1 MLEVKETAREGEG
14 KQSNFNFNVAF
25 YWVGAALSLSLLT
38 GAIGWSYQ
46 LIVRDISQIPIV
58 RAQLGPLRVA
68 PDDPG
73 GLTAA
78 NQGLSVTQLAV
89 NERPLLSDEIFL
101 APAAEVLSEENVVLQ
116 ISEENSS
123 VTNKEKFDTLE
134 VSTENS
140 LELKILPEQ
149 NATGLAS
156 NNEAVLST
164 AAFSPKKLEIE
175 NAVSLA
181 LALTNEVNSSFNSLR
196 PKIRPVVLN
205 QIQTDNIA
213 QSVANELVVTL
224 PVGSAV
230 VQLGAFESKSL
241 AQIEWQRLEALLEV
255 LPSVAIQSELS
266 SCFQMHQAAQLHFRR
281 VASQLIHLLPIE
293 QYYQFGF
300 DLKQQVEF

>member
-1 MLEVKETAREGEG
+1 MLEVKETAREGEE
-14 KQSNFNFNVAF
+14 KQYNFNFNVVF

-46 LIVRDISQIPIV
+46 LIVRDINQIPIV

-101 APAAEVLSEENVVLQ
+101 APAAEVLSEENVALQ

-123 VTNKEKFDTLE
+123 ITNKEKFDILE

-140 LELKILPEQ
+140 LDLKILPEQ

-181 LALTNEVNSSFNSLR
+181 LSLTNEVDSSFNSLR

-241 AQIEWQRLEALLEV
+241 AKIEWQRLEALLGSV
-255 LPSVAIQSELS
+255 LTSKNMVIQKAESGGKVFYRLR
-266 SCFQMHQAAQLHFRR
+266 A
-281 VASQLIHLLPIE
+281 
-293 QYYQFGF
+293 FGF
-300 DLKQQVEF
+300 DDLSDARQFCSAVNDKVACIPVVTR

>member
-1 MLEVKETAREGEG
+1 MLEVKETAREGEE
-14 KQSNFNFNVAF
+14 KQYNFNFNVVF

-101 APAAEVLSEENVVLQ
+101 APAAEVLSEENVALQ

-123 VTNKEKFDTLE
+123 ITNKEKFDTLE

-140 LELKILPEQ
+140 LDLKILPEQ

-241 AQIEWQRLEALLEV
+241 AKIEWQRLEALLGSV
-255 LPSVAIQSELS
+255 LTSKNMVIQKAESGGKVFYRLR
-266 SCFQMHQAAQLHFRR
+266 A
-281 VASQLIHLLPIE
+281 
-293 QYYQFGF
+293 FGF
-300 DLKQQVEF
+300 DDLSDARQFCSAVNDKVACIPVVTR

>member
-1 MLEVKETAREGEG
+1 MLEVKETAREGEE
-14 KQSNFNFNVAF
+14 KQYNFNFNVAF

-101 APAAEVLSEENVVLQ
+101 APAAEVLSEENVALQ

-123 VTNKEKFDTLE
+123 ITNKEKFDTLE

-140 LELKILPEQ
+140 LDLKILPEQ

-181 LALTNEVNSSFNSLR
+181 LSLTNEVNSSFNSLR

-241 AQIEWQRLEALLEV
+241 AQIEWQRLEALLGSV
-255 LPSVAIQSELS
+255 LTSKNMVIQKAESGGKVFYRLR
-266 SCFQMHQAAQLHFRR
+266 A
-281 VASQLIHLLPIE
+281 
-293 QYYQFGF
+293 FGF
-300 DLKQQVEF
+300 DDLSDARQFCSAVNDKVACIPVVTR

>member
-46 LIVRDISQIPIV
+46 LIVRDISKIPIV

-101 APAAEVLSEENVVLQ
+101 APAAEVLSEENVALQ

-123 VTNKEKFDTLE
+123 ITNKENFDTLE

-140 LELKILPEQ
+140 LDLKILPEQ

-241 AQIEWQRLEALLEV
+241 AEIEWQRLEALLGSV
-255 LPSVAIQSELS
+255 LTSKNMVIQKAESGGKVFYRLR
-266 SCFQMHQAAQLHFRR
+266 A
-281 VASQLIHLLPIE
+281 
-293 QYYQFGF
+293 FGF
-300 DLKQQVEF
+300 DDLSDARQFCSAVNDKVACIPVVTR

>member
-1 MLEVKETAREGEG
+1 MLEVKETAREGEE
-14 KQSNFNFNVAF
+14 KQYNFNFNVVF

-46 LIVRDISQIPIV
+46 LIVRDINQIPIV

-101 APAAEVLSEENVVLQ
+101 APAAEVLSEENVALQ

-123 VTNKEKFDTLE
+123 ITNKEKFDTLE

-140 LELKILPEQ
+140 LDLKILPEQ

-181 LALTNEVNSSFNSLR
+181 LSLTNEVNSSFNSLR

-241 AQIEWQRLEALLEV
+241 AQIEWQRLEALLGSV
-255 LPSVAIQSELS
+255 LTSKNMVIQKAESGGKVFYRLR
-266 SCFQMHQAAQLHFRR
+266 A
-281 VASQLIHLLPIE
+281 
-293 QYYQFGF
+293 FGF
-300 DLKQQVEF
+300 DDLSDARQFCSAVNDKVACIPVVTR

>member
-101 APAAEVLSEENVVLQ
+101 APAAEVLSEENVALQ

-123 VTNKEKFDTLE
+123 ITNKENFDTLE

-140 LELKILPEQ
+140 LDLKILPEQ

-205 QIQTDNIA
+205 QTQTDNIA
-213 QSVANELVVTL
+213 QSVPNELVVTL

-241 AQIEWQRLEALLEV
+241 AKIEWQRLEALLGSV
-255 LPSVAIQSELS
+255 LTSKNMVIQKAESGGKVFYRLR
-266 SCFQMHQAAQLHFRR
+266 A
-281 VASQLIHLLPIE
+281 
-293 QYYQFGF
+293 FGF
-300 DLKQQVEF
+300 DDLSDARQFCSAVNDKVACIPVVTR

>member
-1 MLEVKETAREGEG
+1 MLEVKETAREGEE
-14 KQSNFNFNVAF
+14 KQYNFNFNVVF

-46 LIVRDISQIPIV
+46 LIVRDINQIPIV

-101 APAAEVLSEENVVLQ
+101 APAAEVLSEENVALQ

-123 VTNKEKFDTLE
+123 ITNKEKFDTLE

-140 LELKILPEQ
+140 LDLKILPEQ
-149 NATGLAS
+149 NATGIAS

-181 LALTNEVNSSFNSLR
+181 LSLTHEVDSSFNSLR

-224 PVGSAV
+224 PIGSAV

-241 AQIEWQRLEALLEV
+241 AQIEWQRLEALLGSV
-255 LPSVAIQSELS
+255 LTSKNMMVQKAESGG
-266 SCFQMHQAAQLHFRR
+266 R
-281 VASQLIHLLPIE
+281 VFYRLRA
-293 QYYQFGF
+293 FGF
-300 DLKQQVEF
+300 DNLSDARQFCSAVNDKVACIPVVTR

>member
-1 MLEVKETAREGEG
+1 MLEVKETVREGEG

-46 LIVRDISQIPIV
+46 LIVRDSSQIPIV
-58 RAQLGPLRVA
+58 GAQLGPLRVA

-101 APAAEVLSEENVVLQ
+101 APAAEVLSKENVVLQ
-116 ISEENSS
+116 MSEESS
-123 VTNKEKFDTLE
+123 SIKNKEKFDTLE

-140 LELKILPEQ
+140 LDLKILPEQ

-205 QIQTDNIA
+205 QTKTDNIA
-213 QSVANELVVTL
+213 QSVPNALVVTL

-241 AQIEWQRLEALLEV
+241 AEIEWQRLEALLGSV
-255 LPSVAIQSELS
+255 LTSKNMVIQKAESGGKVFYRLR
-266 SCFQMHQAAQLHFRR
+266 A
-281 VASQLIHLLPIE
+281 
-293 QYYQFGF
+293 FGF
-300 DLKQQVEF
+300 DDLSDARQFCSAVNDKVACIPVVTR

>member
-101 APAAEVLSEENVVLQ
+101 APAAEVLSEENVALQ

-123 VTNKEKFDTLE
+123 ITNKEKFDILE

-140 LELKILPEQ
+140 LDLKILPEQ

-181 LALTNEVNSSFNSLR
+181 LSLTNEVDSSFNSLR

-241 AQIEWQRLEALLEV
+241 AQIEWERLEALLG
-255 LPSVAIQSELS
+255 SVITSKNMVIQKAESGSKVFYRLR
-266 SCFQMHQAAQLHFRR
+266 A
-281 VASQLIHLLPIE
+281 
-293 QYYQFGF
+293 FGF
-300 DLKQQVEF
+300 DDLSDARQFCSAVNDKVACIPVVTR

>member
-101 APAAEVLSEENVVLQ
+101 APAAEVLSEENVALQ

-123 VTNKEKFDTLE
+123 ITNKENFDTLE

-140 LELKILPEQ
+140 LDLKILPEQ

-241 AQIEWQRLEALLEV
+241 AKIEWQRLEALLGSV
-255 LPSVAIQSELS
+255 LTSKNMVIQKAESGGKVFYRLR
-266 SCFQMHQAAQLHFRR
+266 A
-281 VASQLIHLLPIE
+281 
-293 QYYQFGF
+293 FGF
-300 DLKQQVEF
+300 DDLSDARQFCSAVNDKVACIPVVTR